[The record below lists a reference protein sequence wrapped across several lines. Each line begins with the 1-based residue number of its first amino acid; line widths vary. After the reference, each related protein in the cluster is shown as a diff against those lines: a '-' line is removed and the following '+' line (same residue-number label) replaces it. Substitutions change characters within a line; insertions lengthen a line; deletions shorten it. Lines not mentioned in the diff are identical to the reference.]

1 MKYCFKCG
9 NQLPDEAAFCSV
21 CGARQPESPA
31 PADTPAPAPAYA
43 APAPEP
49 VQVDPVPYEPRRQTA
64 AGTDGSDPFVSKNVL
79 LCTDGKYRWVYELG
93 LFKDMWVFWTILKIF
108 GGVILGG
115 MLIFLIIEVFGD
127 HNYGDVLKM
136 GLIMGA
142 IFLGLSILGYLVYAL
157 MMGGKYCVIFTMDE
171 EGIVHEQQAKQAK
184 KASIVGDLL
193 VLAGAATGNLTT
205 VGIGLTS
212 GNRNAMYTAFKGTK
226 KITGIRRKNTI
237 VLREGL
243 SNNRIWCE
251 AEDFEFVWN
260 YILPRCTGAQV
271 IQK

>member
-9 NQLPDEAAFCSV
+9 KELPDEAVFCSV
-21 CGARQPESPA
+21 CGARQPENTIPAAA
-31 PADTPAPAPAYA
+31 PAA
-43 APAPEP
+43 APAPVPETP
-49 VQVDPVPYEPRRQTA
+49 VDPVPYEPRKQTVT
-64 AGTDGSDPFVSKNVL
+64 GTDGSDPFVSKNVL
-79 LCTDGKYRWVYELG
+79 LCNDGKYRWVYELG

-115 MLIFLIIEVFGD
+115 MVIFLIIEVFGD
-127 HNYGDVLKM
+127 HNYMDVLKM
-136 GLIMGA
+136 GGIMGG
-142 IFLGLSILGYLVYAL
+142 IFLGLSILGYLVYAA
-157 MMGGKYCVIFTMDE
+157 MMGGKYCVVFTMDE
-171 EGIVHEQQAKQAK
+171 EGILHEQQAKQAK

-226 KITGIRRKNTI
+226 KLTGIRRKNTI

-243 SNNRIWCE
+243 SNNRVWCE
-251 AEDFEFVWN
+251 AEDYEFVWN

>member
-9 NQLPDEAAFCSV
+9 KELPDEAVFCSV
-21 CGARQPESPA
+21 CGARQPENTIPAAA
-31 PADTPAPAPAYA
+31 PAA
-43 APAPEP
+43 APAPVPETP
-49 VQVDPVPYEPRRQTA
+49 VDPVPYEPRKQTVT
-64 AGTDGSDPFVSKNVL
+64 GTDGSDPFVSKNVL
-79 LCTDGKYRWVYELG
+79 LCNDGKYRWVYELG

-115 MLIFLIIEVFGD
+115 MVIFLIIEVFGD
-127 HNYGDVLKM
+127 HNYMDVLKM
-136 GLIMGA
+136 GGIMGG
-142 IFLGLSILGYLVYAL
+142 IFLGLSILGYLVYAI
-157 MMGGKYCVIFTMDE
+157 MMGGKYCVVFTMDE
-171 EGIVHEQQAKQAK
+171 EGVLHEQQAKQAK

-212 GNRNAMYTAFKGTK
+212 GNRNSMYTAFKGTK

-243 SNNRIWCE
+243 SNNRVWCE
-251 AEDFEFVWN
+251 PEDFEFVWN
-260 YILPRCTGAQV
+260 YILPRCPGAQV

>member
-9 NQLPDEAAFCSV
+9 KELPDEAVFCSV
-21 CGARQPESPA
+21 CGARQPENTIPAAA
-31 PADTPAPAPAYA
+31 PAA
-43 APAPEP
+43 APAPVPETP
-49 VQVDPVPYEPRRQTA
+49 VDPVPYEPRKQTVT
-64 AGTDGSDPFVSKNVL
+64 GTDGSDPFVSKNVL
-79 LCTDGKYRWVYELG
+79 LCNDGKYRWVYELG

-115 MLIFLIIEVFGD
+115 MVIFLIIEVFGD
-127 HNYGDVLKM
+127 HNYMDVLKM
-136 GLIMGA
+136 GGIMGG
-142 IFLGLSILGYLVYAL
+142 IFLGLSILGYLVYAA
-157 MMGGKYCVIFTMDE
+157 MMGGKYCVVFTMDE

-226 KITGIRRKNTI
+226 KLTGIRRKNTI

-243 SNNRIWCE
+243 SNNRVWCE
-251 AEDFEFVWN
+251 AEDYEFVWN